1 MMMCS
6 SSNSSLTCMM
16 MMLLAISQLILKGGL
31 LRLRGMVE
39 DYDRGEGLVR
49 EGNGVSHRY
58 SIFGVLVPR
67 YDT

>member
-49 EGNGVSHRY
+49 EGNGVS
-58 SIFGVLVPR
+58 VC
-67 YDT
+67 